1 MEFKFDHIHLV
12 CEDVEGMMTFFERIF
27 EAKRIGFVPD
37 FKGSASGIL
46 ELGDMRIF
54 VRGLRADWVPDA
66 VAPARVQGLDHFGLT
81 AVDVVATAEALRS
94 RGAEIS
100 VEPHQGGFG
109 GRYICYV
116 KGPENIDIEISG
128 PWVGMDG

>member
-1 MEFKFDHIHLV
+1 MTFKFDHVHLV
-12 CEDVEGMMTFFERIF
+12 CEDVEGMMAFFERIF
-27 EAKRIGFVPD
+27 EAKQIGFVPD

-46 ELGDMRIF
+46 ELGGIRIF
-54 VRGLRADWVPDA
+54 VRGMRPDWIPDC

-81 AVDVVATAEALRS
+81 ADDVIETAKTLKA
-94 RGAEIS
+94 RGADIS
-100 VEPHQGGFG
+100 VEPHPGGFG

-128 PWVGMDG
+128 PWVGIAS